1 MNNTR
6 RQLIIKAFQKLDKS
20 GDGVVTVSD
29 LKGVYNVSKHKKYL
43 SGEWTEDQ
51 CLGEFLESFESAES
65 KDGQV
70 CVTLSH
76 PFTHYVCVCVCVCA
90 YCTYLGHILFHD

>member
-6 RQLIIKAFQKLDKS
+6 RQLIIKAFQKIDRS

-70 CVTLSH
+70 CVFVIHS
-76 PFTHYVCVCVCVCA
+76 FTHSLYVNVFA
-90 YCTYLGHILFHD
+90 YFYLSMCGCMYG